1 MERQFTCIWCK
12 HTYKESEITNMTHA
26 LFLGE
31 YPNTCV
37 CEDCFLEWTDN
48 LLYNYTSLCEEVQK
62 YAEQPTQEK
71 LENILYQIKE
81 NENEIR

>member
-1 MERQFTCIWCK
+1 MEREFTCIWCK
-12 HTYKESEITNMTHA
+12 HTYKESEITDMTHS

-37 CEDCFLEWTDN
+37 CEDCILEWTDN
-48 LLYNYTSLCEEVQK
+48 LLSNYISLCEEIQK

>member
-12 HTYKESEITNMTHA
+12 HTYKESEITDMTHS

-37 CEDCFLEWTDN
+37 CEDCFIEWTDN
-48 LLYNYTSLCEEVQK
+48 LLSNYISICEDIQK
-62 YAEQPTQEK
+62 YAEQPTQKK